1 MKKPLYK
8 RKIFLICF
16 PVLLLAGL
24 WWWFFSLPKVLFD
37 APNSTVV
44 LDANKQLLA
53 ARIAQD
59 EQYRFPLN
67 EQVPSKFA
75 ACIIAFEDRGFYD
88 HSGVNWGSLLRA
100 LKQNVDQGEIVSG
113 ASTISMQVIRLS
125 RNNPERTYFEKGLE
139 ILRALRL
146 EFRYSKDEILAMYAA
161 HAPMGG
167 NVVGLEAAS
176 WRYFGRA
183 PEALSWSE
191 TAALAILPNA
201 PGIIYPGRSTK
212 PYREKRDRLLTYLYE
227 AGYFDAL
234 DLELAKAESLPSKPK
249 ALPREAMHL
258 MNFLEK
264 KHGQGLRY
272 ETKVQSPLQGKIQN
286 ILAREVEKLESNHI
300 FNAAV
305 LVSHVR
311 TGEVVAY
318 VGNAPGGGHGRAVD
332 IIQAPR
338 STGSI
343 LKPLLFASLLDEGEL
358 LRDELVK
365 DIPTNFNGYQPEN
378 FTKTYMGAVPASEA
392 LVRSLNVPPV
402 RLLQEYGL
410 EKFHQELKDLGFE
423 HFNRSSSHY
432 GLSIILGGGECTLW
446 ELNRCY
452 SGLARSLIHTTENS
466 GNYPDYAIE
475 ELRLSQMH
483 APKSFALKDSRTYNA
498 SSIYQMLDVM
508 RGVNRPDTENGW
520 EFFGGSTPVAWKT
533 GTSFGHRDA
542 WAVGITGEYVI
553 SVWVGN
559 ASGEGRPGLTGSRAA
574 GPILFQVVESL
585 PKSAWFDRP
594 WDEMHEIAICA
605 KSGERLG
612 MHCAEEK
619 KIYVGSAGLRRAAC
633 SHCELVFLDESKQH
647 RVNKSCYEGPVLS
660 QSWFELSPAE
670 AWYYRRHHPEYKAIP
685 PWKSECLDEV
695 GQHNIQMIYPKN
707 KDQIALPIDISGEN
721 QEVVLEA
728 AHASNEGTLYWHLN
742 QKYLGSTKVFHQ
754 MSISPGAGKYTLTLS
769 DDFGEVLEQEITIV
783 HSLR

>member
-1 MKKPLYK
+1 MKKPIYK
-8 RKIFLICF
+8 RKVFLISFCLF
-16 PVLLLAGL
+16 AMAAL
-24 WWWFFSLPKVLFD
+24 WWWFFSLPKELFD
-37 APNSTVV
+37 APTSTVV
-44 LDANKQLLA
+44 LDASGQLLA

-59 EQYRFPLN
+59 EQYRFPMSDD
-67 EQVPSKFA
+67 VPSKFA
-75 ACIIAFEDRGFYD
+75 TCITAFEDREFYR

-100 LKQNVDQGEIVSG
+100 FKQNVQQGEIVSG

-125 RNNPERTYFEKGLE
+125 RNNPKRTYLEKALE

-146 EFRYSKDEILAMYAA
+146 EMRYSKEEILALYAA

-167 NVVGLEAAS
+167 NVVGLNAAS

-201 PGIIYPGRSTK
+201 PGIIYPGRSTQ
-212 PYREKRDRLLTYLYE
+212 PYREKRDRLLSYLHQE
-227 AGYFDAL
+227 GHFDAL
-234 DLELAKAESLPSKPK
+234 DLELAMAESLPSKPK
-249 ALPREAMHL
+249 ALPTEALHL

-264 KHGQGLRY
+264 QHGQGNRY
-272 ETKVQSPLQGKIQN
+272 ETKVQRQLQIR
-286 ILAREVEKLESNHI
+286 IRDIIAREVEKLESNHI
-300 FNAAV
+300 YNAAV
-305 LVSHVR
+305 LVSDVR
-311 TGEVVAY
+311 SGEVIAY
-318 VGNAPGGGHGRAVD
+318 LGNAPGDGHGRAVD
-332 IIQAPR
+332 IIQSPR

-392 LVRSLNVPPV
+392 LIRSLNVPPV
-402 RLLQEYGL
+402 RLLQDYGL
-410 EKFHQELKDLGFE
+410 EKFHAELKELGFE
-423 HFNRSSSHY
+423 HFHRPSSHY

-452 SGLARSLIHTTENS
+452 AGLAKSLIHTTENS
-466 GNYPDYAIE
+466 GAYPDYTIE
-475 ELRLSQMH
+475 ELRLSSDH
-483 APKSFALKDSRTYNA
+483 TPKTFALKNSRMYDA

-542 WAVGITGEYVI
+542 WAVGITGEHVI
-553 SVWVGN
+553 AVWVGN
-559 ASGEGRPGLTGSRAA
+559 ASGEGRPGLTGARAA
-574 GPILFQVVESL
+574 GPILFQVVERL

-594 WDEMHEIAICA
+594 WDEMHEIAVCA
-605 KSGERLG
+605 KSGARLG
-612 MHCAEEK
+612 MHCKEERSLN
-619 KIYVGSAGLRRAAC
+619 VGSSGLRRPAC
-633 SHCELVFLDESKQH
+633 SHCSLVFLDESKQH
-647 RVNKSCYEGPVLS
+647 RVSKSCYDGPVFPEF
-660 QSWFELSPAE
+660 WFELSPAE
-670 AWYYRRHHPEYKAIP
+670 AWYYRRHHPEYQAIP
-685 PWKSECLDEV
+685 PWRSTCLDEV

-728 AHASNEGTLYWHLN
+728 AHALNEATLYWHLN
-742 QKYLGSTKVFHQ
+742 QEYLGSTSVFHQ
-754 MSISPGAGKYTLTLS
+754 MSISPGTGKYTLTLS
-769 DDFGEVLEQEITIV
+769 DDFGEVLEQEISIV